1 MNGGEG
7 TAKIFD
13 AVLKEPKVKGMVW
26 ANVAFDF
33 PKGNETDEKQN
44 TRPLWSAVNCN
55 TGMAMSLIIR
65 RIGQTVL
72 ACCLAGAP
80 AAPAAAQTA
89 AVKNAV
95 RGDGTNGTVAAG
107 PATNAARAVPAA
119 VTKNAPAA
127 PPAGSSK
134 NTVAPVEFTKLAG
147 FEYLVPDRPDTNQ
160 VAGSDIAD
168 KQIPAEVKALDKKQV
183 SVVGYLMPLKEEEGK
198 STEFLLMRT
207 QSSCCFGIAPTITE
221 LITVKAAGAGV
232 PTIMDEL
239 IEIRGTLRVGTVRE
253 DGYIVG
259 VYRMEEGKYMGRSDR

>member
-1 MNGGEG
+1 MC
-7 TAKIFD
+7 D

-33 PKGNETDEKQN
+33 PKGNDTDEKQN
-44 TRPLWSAVNCN
+44 KRPVWRTVNCN
-55 TGMAMSLIIR
+55 TGIAMSLVIR
-65 RIGQTVL
+65 RMAQTVL
-72 ACCLAGAP
+72 TCCLAGAL

-89 AVKNAV
+89 PGKIAA
-95 RGDGTNGTVAAG
+95 RGDGTNGAVAAG
-107 PATNAARAVPAA
+107 PATNAARPAPAGLAKNVPAA
-119 VTKNAPAA
+119 TPAPA
-127 PPAGSSK
+127 PPAAGSK
-134 NTVAPVEFTKLAG
+134 NTVVAVEFTKLAG
-147 FEYLVPDRPDTNQ
+147 FEYLVPDTPDTNQ

-168 KQIPAEVKALDKKQV
+168 KQIPADVRALDKKQV
-183 SVVGYLMPLKEEEGK
+183 SVIGYLMPLKEEEGK

-221 LITVKAAGAGV
+221 LITVKAAGQGV
-232 PTIMDEL
+232 PTIMDDL